1 MVAMKAMK
9 AMKAMSRKGQEKP
22 GATWTTS
29 WVGTH
34 LGLSW
39 RWKLVSVKFQ
49 KGVVTENWK
58 GFRRSDLPTT
68 KFTKVAKKAMKA
80 QKSMKAM
87 KAMKDKK

>member
-1 MVAMKAMK
+1 M
-9 AMKAMSRKGQEKP
+9 
-22 GATWTTS
+22 
-29 WVGTH
+29 
-34 LGLSW
+34 
-39 RWKLVSVKFQ
+39 KFQ